1 MAKVWGFDLSE
12 MHWSAFGSKEMM
24 DPRYHLRKQRIIVY
38 KIAMSVSL
46 AAECTATYS
55 LSKYNAHQSHIESY
69 PFPLSPTTTTSP
81 VQATENNESLIRAA
95 ISTIVFC
102 VFVATVFGADF
113 FFLLFFPRRRYPLW
127 WHRLRS
133 GAAVVVMLGVFASAV
148 ASTVVIATQEATIY
162 GPGVTEEVRQQL
174 IQAYARPPLRYRSW
188 PQNIAWA
195 VLVWLA
201 FVLTAASTALL
212 LRASAYDK
220 RYGPEDRLEAGV
232 AVESERER
240 ITPAPEKTTKGRRGE
255 VGSEKGAVGV

>member
-1 MAKVWGFDLSE
+1 MTKIWGFDLSE

-55 LSKYNAHQSHIESY
+55 LSKYNSHQSHIESY
-69 PFPLSPTTTTSP
+69 PFPSASP

-162 GPGVTEEVRQQL
+162 GPGVTEDVRQQV
-174 IQAYARPPLRYRSW
+174 IQAYARPPLRYRTW

-201 FVLTAASTALL
+201 FALTAASTALL

-220 RYGPEDRLEAGV
+220 RYGPEERAEGV
-232 AVESERER
+232 ARDYDDGSERER